1 MIDFQTLLDKY
12 KIKVNV
18 NMLFDMWN
26 ESHRHFHTLDHL
38 NDIIDQ
44 IYENYS
50 GGKIDEKQKEKLLL
64 TALFHDIVYEPTKQD
79 NEERSAEFFMNLC
92 EDKSNKDILEI
103 RDAILDTKTHA
114 SQTPLAETFNKFD
127 MNVIER
133 DFESLLKWE
142 VGIHEE
148 YKSYGNEAYK
158 AGRLHFLESLLDK
171 YPNNT
176 ENLLRLIDWVKTNY

>member
-1 MIDFQTLLDKY
+1 MFDF
-12 KIKVNV
+12 KIRGFKSE
-18 NMLFDMWN
+18 LKL
-26 ESHRHFHTLDHL
+26 R
-38 NDIIDQ
+38 
-44 IYENYS
+44 
-50 GGKIDEKQKEKLLL
+50 KIDENQKEKLLL

-79 NEERSAEFFMNLC
+79 NEERSAEFFVNLC

-103 RDAILDTKTHA
+103 RDAILDTKTHS

-142 VGIHEE
+142 DGIFNE

-158 AGRLHFLESLLDK
+158 MGRLSFLESLLDK
-171 YPNNT
+171 YPHNT
-176 ENLLRLIDWVKTNY
+176 ENLLKLIDWVKNNY